1 MTYCVI
7 FGKPFKLGIL
17 NLLLRNEVDSFLSHA
32 LAFVKQTMSFLLCIK
47 SASPGFMHF
56 IGLKKKYNF
65 FSGKIAHKKYLSIF
79 YAYNRVIK
87 VLVKLLFP
95 LNIWKVNLQK

>member
-32 LAFVKQTMSFLLCIK
+32 LAFVKQTMSFLLRIK
-47 SASPGFMHF
+47 SASPLPGSLHF
-56 IGLKKKYNF
+56 IASF
-65 FSGKIAHKKYLSIF
+65 
-79 YAYNRVIK
+79 
-87 VLVKLLFP
+87 LVKLLIRNT
-95 LNIWKVNLQK
+95 LLSSIHRMGL